1 DLDLMQLRTIL
12 ARDMREA
19 LATMRA
25 EMGENAVIVGSQ
37 KGRDGGVIVRAAL
50 DHTEETGQQTFA
62 EANAPAAETDAAAA
76 LDAPVSLEEVQ
87 RAAMLRRLRGERGS
101 TATAKNFSRPELLSL
116 LRGHRAPESLVSEIA
131 QAAEQGG
138 LTDMTLA
145 LASALDRRMKTAPID
160 FTTQATFLLVGP
172 NGAGKTAVVAKLA
185 AHARLAG
192 RKVKLIAT
200 DASGAGAVARLE
212 AFAGHLN
219 AECKVI
225 ESAEVLAKL
234 VAGFANEN
242 VTAIIDT
249 AGFDPRNGKAR
260 AAFGAL
266 AKIEGVQTLGIVS
279 ATADAEEL
287 AEIAGALS
295 SLGAQSLIVTGL
307 DLVRRL
313 GGVAAAA
320 TSSLPIAQITRSP
333 YVAAGLETLTP
344 LSLARALIDSNKVD
358 QGSAQ

>member
-1 DLDLMQLRTIL
+1 MQLRTIL

-25 EMGENAVIVGSQ
+25 EMGDNAVIVGSQ

-50 DHTEETGQQTFA
+50 DYPEAIATEQAGVVETQTNEPPA
-62 EANAPAAETDAAAA
+62 EPEG
-76 LDAPVSLEEVQ
+76 PVSLEEVH
-87 RAAMLRRLRGERGS
+87 RAALLRRLRGERGS
-101 TATAKNFSRPELLSL
+101 TATARNFSRPELLSL
-116 LRGHRAPESLVSEIA
+116 LRGHRAPESLVSELA
-131 QAAEQGG
+131 QTAEQGG

-160 FTTQATFLLVGP
+160 FAKQAAFLLVGP
-172 NGAGKTAVVAKLA
+172 NGAGKTAVAAKLA
-185 AHARLAG
+185 AHARLAS
-192 RKVKLIAT
+192 RPVKLIAT

-212 AFAGHLN
+212 AFAGHLD

-225 ESAEVLAKL
+225 ESAEVLSKRI
-234 VAGFANEN
+234 AGFANEN

-260 AAFGAL
+260 AAFSAL
-266 AKIEGVQTLGIVS
+266 AKIEGVQALGIVS

-287 AEIAGALS
+287 VEIAGALS
-295 SLGAQSLIVTGL
+295 SLGAQALIVTGL

-313 GGVAAAA
+313 GGLAAAA
-320 TSSLPIAQITRSP
+320 TASLPIAHITRSP